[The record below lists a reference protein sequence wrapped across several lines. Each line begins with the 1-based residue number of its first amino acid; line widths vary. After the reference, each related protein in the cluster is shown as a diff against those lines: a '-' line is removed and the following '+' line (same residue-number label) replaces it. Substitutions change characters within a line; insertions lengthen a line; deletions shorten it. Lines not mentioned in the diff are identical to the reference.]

1 MKFTCLKNV
10 GYSAIVEDEFASAN
24 GIDKLHISEGFI
36 MAERMV
42 GKQAPDFTMEAVLP
56 DKSFGKVSLE
66 DIKAQDKWTVL
77 FFYPMDFTFVCP
89 TEITAMSD
97 RYDEFE
103 DLDAEV
109 IGVSTDTIHT
119 HLAWINTDRTQN
131 GLGDLKYPLAADT
144 NHQVSKEYGVLI
156 EEEGIALRG
165 LFIIN
170 PEGELKYQTVFD
182 NNIGRDVDETL
193 RVLQA
198 LQTGGLCPA
207 NWRPGQAT
215 L

>member
-1 MKFTCLKNV
+1 MT
-10 GYSAIVEDEFASAN
+10 
-24 GIDKLHISEGFI
+24 
-36 MAERMV
+36 ERMV
-42 GKQAPDFTMEAVLP
+42 GKQAPRFTMDAVLA

-66 DIKAQDKWTVL
+66 ENMKQDKWTVL

-97 RYDEFE
+97 RFDEFE
-103 DLDAEV
+103 DLDTEIIA
-109 IGVSTDTIHT
+109 VSTDTIHT
-119 HLAWINTDRTQN
+119 HLAWINTAREDN
-131 GLGDLKYPLAADT
+131 GLGELKYPLAADT
-144 NHQVSKEYGVLI
+144 NHQISREYGVLI

-165 LFIIN
+165 LFIVN
-170 PEGELKYQTVFD
+170 PEGEMQYQTVFH

-207 NWRPGQAT
+207 NWRPGQKT